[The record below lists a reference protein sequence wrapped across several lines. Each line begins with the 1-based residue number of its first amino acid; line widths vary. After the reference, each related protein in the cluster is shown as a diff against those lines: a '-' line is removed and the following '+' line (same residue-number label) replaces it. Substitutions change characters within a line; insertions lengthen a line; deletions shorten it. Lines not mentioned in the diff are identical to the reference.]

1 MVYLFLFLLFLLQQ
15 QQQTLAS
22 LLQCK
27 DYAAPLHLDFDDLQ
41 TPATVPSPYKG
52 FVVKRQNTQTR
63 NFGEN
68 DKIPVM
74 NTSEKINLYRG
85 SASSEPNVVFTS
97 GENLMLRK
105 EDSTL
110 FGIRSF
116 TITNIFLNQML
127 VNVDSFKK
135 QSPRNHLTLDLK
147 SGKRT
152 LVNMDWNNIDMII
165 IGCRK
170 HGRETCSHLT
180 FDDFILCEHS

>member
-1 MVYLFLFLLFLLQQ
+1 MVYLFLFLVLLLFQQ
-15 QQQTLAS
+15 CSLAS
-22 LLQCK
+22 LQCK

-41 TPATVPSPYKG
+41 TPTVIPTPYKA
-52 FVVKRQNTQTR
+52 FILKRQNTQTR
-63 NFGEN
+63 NYGEN

-85 SASSEPNVVFTS
+85 SASSEPNVVFTT
-97 GENLMLRK
+97 GENLLLKK
-105 EDSTL
+105 EDSGL

-116 TITNIFLNQML
+116 AITNIFLNQML
-127 VNVDSFKK
+127 VNVDSFRKH
-135 QSPRNHLTLDLK
+135 SPRNHLTLDLK

-152 LVNMDWNNIDMII
+152 LVTMDWNNIDMII

-170 HGRETCSHLT
+170 HGKDTCSHLT